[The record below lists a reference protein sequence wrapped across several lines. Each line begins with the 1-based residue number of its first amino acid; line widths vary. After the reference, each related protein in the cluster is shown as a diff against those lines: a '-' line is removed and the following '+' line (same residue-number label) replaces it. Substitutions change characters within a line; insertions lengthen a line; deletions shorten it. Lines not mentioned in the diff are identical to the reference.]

1 MEKIDWNSIK
11 EERLNENVTR
21 KMFWGEKLMVTRWE
35 LSPHTALPVHDHISE
50 QVTMVKKGSVT
61 IYFPDGEEFVLSQ
74 GDMLVI
80 PSSKPHGVR
89 IGPEGATAVD
99 LFSPIRQDFIDGSSA
114 YIKPADETAKDSAS
128 SDAGEKDPYEQLQ
141 GFLAAAGIKVPLEDL
156 KELPLDLLARYVY
169 ERECITM
176 GQLRRVLKMSKE
188 EAKALLRE
196 WKHGDDHS
204 EASLRRTMERMIVLP
219 GDLKLF
225 RPE

>member
-11 EERLNENVTR
+11 EERLNENITR
-21 KMFWGEKLMVTRWE
+21 KMFWGENLMVTRWE
-35 LSPHTALPVHDHISE
+35 LAPHTALPVHDHVSE
-50 QVTMVKKGSVT
+50 QITMVQQGSVT
-61 IYFPDGEEFVLSQ
+61 IYFPDGEEFALNQ

-99 LFSPIRQDFIDGSSA
+99 LFSPIRQDFIDGISA
-114 YIKPADETAKDSAS
+114 YIKPSGESGKGPAAAPVS
-128 SDAGEKDPYEQLQ
+128 EKDPYEQLQ
-141 GFLAAAGIKVPLEDL
+141 GFLASAGIRVPLDDL

-176 GQLRRVLKMSKE
+176 GQLRQVLGLSKD

-204 EASLRRTMERMIVLP
+204 ESSLRRTMERMIILP

>member
-11 EERLNENVTR
+11 EKRLNENITR

-35 LSPHTALPVHDHISE
+35 LAPHTALPVHDHVSE
-50 QVTMVKKGSVT
+50 QITMVQQGSVT
-61 IYFPDGEEFVLSQ
+61 IYFPDGEEFALHQ
-74 GDMLVI
+74 GEMLVI
-80 PSSKPHGVR
+80 PSSKPHGVKV
-89 IGPEGATAVD
+89 GPEGATAID

-114 YIKPADETAKDSAS
+114 YIKPSGEAEKDLSG
-128 SDAGEKDPYEQLQ
+128 DKDPYEQLQ

-176 GQLRRVLKMSKE
+176 GQLRKILKLSKD

-204 EASLRRTMERMIVLP
+204 ESSLRRTMERMIVLP

>member
-11 EERLNENVTR
+11 EERVNGNITR

-35 LSPHTALPVHDHISE
+35 LAPNTILPLHDHISE
-50 QVTMVKKGSVT
+50 QITMIERGSAT
-61 IYFPDGEEFVLSQ
+61 IHFENGEEFTLCE

-80 PSSKPHGVR
+80 PASKPHGAK
-89 IGPEGATAVD
+89 IGPDGCTALD
-99 LFSPIRQDFIDGSSA
+99 LFSPIRQDLIEAAGGYHKTSG
-114 YIKPADETAKDSAS
+114 DEEKTLSE
-128 SDAGEKDPYEQLQ
+128 EKDPYAQLQ
-141 GFLAAAGIKVPLEDL
+141 AYLESAGIKVPLEDL

-176 GQLRRVLKMSKE
+176 GQLRKVLKMSKE

-204 EASLRRTMERMIVLP
+204 EASLRRTMERMVMLP
-219 GDLKLF
+219 SDLKLF

>member
-1 MEKIDWNSIK
+1 MDKIDWHSIK
-11 EERLNENVTR
+11 EEKVNENITR

-35 LSPHTALPVHDHISE
+35 LAPHTTLPVHDHIAE
-50 QVTMVKKGSVT
+50 QITMVERGSVT
-61 IYFPDGEEFVLSQ
+61 IHFENGEEFTLHQ

-80 PSSKPHGVR
+80 PSSKRHGAR
-89 IGPEGATAVD
+89 IGPDGCTAVD
-99 LFSPIRQDFIDGSSA
+99 LFSPIRQDLIEAAGGHIGTSGV
-114 YIKPADETAKDSAS
+114 
-128 SDAGEKDPYEQLQ
+128 GEKELSEDKDQYEQLQ
-141 GFLAAAGIKVPLEDL
+141 GFLASAGIKVPLEEL
-156 KELPLDLLARYVY
+156 KKLPLDLLARYVY
-169 ERECITM
+169 ERQCITM
-176 GQLRRVLKMSKE
+176 GQLRKVLKKSKD

>member
-1 MEKIDWNSIK
+1 
-11 EERLNENVTR
+11 
-21 KMFWGEKLMVTRWE
+21 MFWGEKLMVTRWE
-35 LSPHTALPVHDHISE
+35 LAPHTALPVHDHVSE
-50 QVTMVKKGSVT
+50 QITMVQQGSVT
-61 IYFPDGEEFVLSQ
+61 IYFPDGEEFALHQ

-80 PSSKPHGVR
+80 PSSKPHGVKV
-89 IGPEGATAVD
+89 GPEGATAID
-99 LFSPIRQDFIDGSSA
+99 LFSPIRQDFLDGSSA
-114 YIKPADETAKDSAS
+114 YIKPAGEPAKDSAS
-128 SDAGEKDPYEQLQ
+128 TDAGDKDPYEQLQ
-141 GFLAAAGIKVPLEDL
+141 GFLSSAGIKVPLEDL

-176 GQLRRVLKMSKE
+176 GQLRKILKLSKD